1 MTTDLLNHTA
11 TTTRY
16 AFKASLVGSAH
27 QFELTDEGLNWRV
40 AGKSGVWPYAAISS
54 IRLSYRPV
62 SMQSRRFRADIG
74 AEQRGRIVLLSTTWQ
89 TAALMAPQDEDYRA
103 FIVELHHR
111 MAAAGSTAKLMG
123 GLKPRLYTAA
133 LVLLAF
139 VAVAMAALFIRAVLV
154 GEWAGMLFL
163 AGFAALFAWQ
173 IGGFVR
179 RNRPQAYTFDRL
191 PKALLP

>member
-16 AFKASLVGSAH
+16 AFKASLVGTAH

-62 SMQSRRFRADIG
+62 SMQSQRFRADIEG
-74 AEQRGRIVLLSTTWQ
+74 AQRGRIVLLSTSWQ
-89 TAALMAPQDEDYRA
+89 TAALMAPQDAAYRA
-103 FIVELHHR
+103 FIAELHQR
-111 MAAAGSTAKLMG
+111 MAAGGSTAKLMG

-133 LVLLAF
+133 MVLLAF
-139 VAVAMAALFIRAVLV
+139 VALAMAALFIRAALV
-154 GEWAGMLFL
+154 GQWAGMLFL

-179 RNRPQAYTFDRL
+179 RNRPQAYTFDNL
-191 PKALLP
+191 PDALLP

>member
-62 SMQSRRFRADIG
+62 SMQSRRFRADIE
-74 AEQRGRIVLLSTTWQ
+74 AEQRGRIVLLSTSWQ
-89 TAALMAPQDEDYRA
+89 TAALMAPQDADYRA

-133 LVLLAF
+133 MVLLAF
-139 VAVAMAALFIRAVLV
+139 VALAMAALFIRAALV
-154 GEWAGMLFL
+154 GQWAGMLFL

>member
-1 MTTDLLNHTA
+1 MTTDLLEHTA

-16 AFKASLVGSAH
+16 AFKASLVGAAH

-40 AGKSGVWPYAAISS
+40 GGKSGVWPYAAISS

-62 SMQSRRFRADIG
+62 SMQSRRFRADIE
-74 AEQRGRIVLLSTTWQ
+74 AEQGGRIVLLSTTWQ
-89 TAALMAPQDEDYRA
+89 TAALMAPQDADYRA
-103 FIVELHHR
+103 FIVELHRR

-133 LVLLAF
+133 MVLLAF
-139 VAVAMAALFIRAVLV
+139 VALAMAGLFVRALLT
-154 GEWAGMLFL
+154 GQWAGVLFL

-179 RNRPQAYTFDRL
+179 RNRPQAYTFDSL
-191 PKALLP
+191 PEKLLP

>member
-1 MTTDLLNHTA
+1 MTTDQLNDTA

-16 AFKASLVGSAH
+16 GFKASLIGRAH
-27 QFELTDEGLNWRV
+27 QFELTDEGLSWRV

-62 SMQSRRFRADIG
+62 SMQSQRFRADIEG
-74 AEQRGRIVLLSTTWQ
+74 EQRGRIVLLSTTWQ
-89 TAALMAPQDEDYRA
+89 TAALMAPQDAAYRA

-111 MAAAGSTAKLMG
+111 MAAGGSTAKLTG

-133 LVLLAF
+133 MVLLAF
-139 VAVAMAALFIRAVLV
+139 VALAMAALFIRAALV
-154 GEWAGMLFL
+154 GEWAGVLFL
-163 AGFAALFAWQ
+163 AGFAALFSWQ

-179 RNRPQAYTFDRL
+179 RNRPQAYTFDKL